1 MWYGSSLEGGV
12 GPKENIFSIMLHIN
26 YLSIFGA
33 DFRYHLE
40 KAALASFVEE
50 NGIGICVSSL
60 LDLDAIITQMT
71 KESYN
76 ALRMNVAKVNE
87 RISQGYYCKEA
98 IQKAYTKL
106 SPEIK

>member
-1 MWYGSSLEGGV
+1 
-12 GPKENIFSIMLHIN
+12 
-26 YLSIFGA
+26 
-33 DFRYHLE
+33 
-40 KAALASFVEE
+40 
-50 NGIGICVSSL
+50 
-60 LDLDAIITQMT
+60 MT

-98 IQKAYTKL
+98 IQKAYAKL